1 MKVCNNFVF
10 DFELFIATSV
20 KLILTILD
28 IFIVF
33 VVTQQELK
41 GKMVDLNSAYEAEL
55 YLKYLENPN
64 KVSKEWQDYFRKKY
78 GDMSVRFDP
87 IVESYI
93 EQINGNRESP
103 PLNID
108 EIKSSD
114 NDVLEPIS
122 SVQERIA
129 DNMELSLSVPT
140 ATSVRTIPVKVLDE
154 NRRIINKYLEKFKL
168 NKITFTHLITWAI
181 IQALKKFPQM
191 NDTIIR
197 KDGKTYRLRRKSI
210 NLGFAV
216 DLVRKNGSRMLMVP
230 NIKGIE
236 NLRFEEFVKKYDD
249 LIARTRA
256 GKISVDELLNTTIS
270 ITNPGMIGTTMSNP
284 RLMRGQSLII
294 AIGAIDYPTEFKA
307 VKPEVLT
314 SLAIS
319 KVVTITNTY
328 DHRIIQGAESAEFL
342 SYIQELLLGGE
353 QFYDSIFATLQ
364 IPFEPVRWEVDSTP
378 VNKFG
383 HIDEEEIIEKSAHV
397 ELMINAYRVRGHLLA
412 STNPL
417 GHTSY
422 YYPELDPAYYGF
434 TIWDL
439 DRIFHAEDLWE
450 KNNLPLRDII
460 ERLRDTYCGSIGY
473 EFMHIQDPVKKDW
486 VKKRLEL
493 QGFPEFTNDEKIR
506 FLKKLI
512 EGEEFENFL
521 HTKYIG
527 HKRFSLE
534 GGESAIVFIDKVFQ
548 LAANVGIYSIV
559 VGMAHRGRLNL
570 LANEIGKPVE
580 EILKEFEGDV
590 DPDSFSGSG
599 DVKYHLGGEGTYR
612 SPEGREVTVILSP
625 NPSHLEFVDPVV
637 EGIARALI
645 NNFNDK
651 THSKVL
657 PILIHGDSAF
667 AGQGVVAET
676 LNLSQLHG
684 YRTGGTIHLVI
695 NNQLGFTTPATEARS
710 SYYATDIAKGIQV
723 PILHVNGNDPEAVAR
738 AAIFAFEYRQT
749 FNTDVIIDLL
759 CYRKYGHN
767 EADEPTYTQ
776 PLLYK
781 KIRSLPPISDI
792 YKEKLIRQGI
802 IREERALSF
811 VREYQESLQN
821 SFIRLKTNK
830 ELQPS
835 SEIIADFNPF
845 ENFQTSVQF
854 EEIQKVGKA
863 LTSLPDGFHINPK
876 LLNLLNKRKKLIDDP
891 NAEIDWAFA
900 EALAFGTILLDGYNI
915 RFSGQDSRRGTFSQR
930 HSVLVDYETEEEYI
944 PLNHIAEEQGKLR
957 IFDSPLSETAILGF
971 EYGYSLVANRSLV
984 FWEAQFGDFANVAQ
998 PIIDQFIAAGEKKW
1012 GKTTNLCMLLPHS
1025 YDGQGPEHSSARLER
1040 FLQLCAENNMI
1051 VANLTTPANYF
1062 HILRRQMFIR
1072 KPLILMT
1079 PKSMLRHPLAVSP
1092 IFELTNGAFY
1102 PIYDDNSIEPQN
1114 VDKVILLSGKIYW
1127 DLISYINEKNIDRK
1141 NIAIIRIEQ
1150 LYPLD
1155 KASLHSIFSKYINCN
1170 KFIWCQEE
1178 PQNMGAWSY
1187 ILQETADVIP
1197 QNKPLNYIG
1206 RPSSASPAT
1215 GSFSLHNREQI
1226 EILENALNF

>member
-1 MKVCNNFVF
+1 MSLHKIYNV
-10 DFELFIATSV
+10 E
-20 KLILTILD
+20 
-28 IFIVF
+28 
-33 VVTQQELK
+33 
-41 GKMVDLNSAYEAEL
+41 MVDLNSAYEAEL
-55 YLKYLENPN
+55 YLKYLQNPN
-64 KVSKEWQDYFRKKY
+64 SVSREWQNYFSKKY
-78 GDMSVRFDP
+78 GVQPVAFEP
-87 IVESYI
+87 EVEKYV
-93 EQINGNRESP
+93 EQTNGFKDLP
-103 PLNID
+103 PLNLD

-114 NDVLEPIS
+114 QDELVQIS
-122 SVQERIA
+122 SVQEKIS

-181 IQALKKFPQM
+181 IRALKKYPQL
-191 NDTIIR
+191 NDAFIR
-197 KDGKTYRLRRKSI
+197 KDGKSYRLRRKSI

-216 DLVRKNGSRMLMVP
+216 DLVRKDGSRMLMVP
-230 NIKGIE
+230 NIKGAE
-236 NLRFEEFVKKYDD
+236 KLLFDEFVRKYDD
-249 LIARTRA
+249 LIARTRT
-256 GKISVDELLNTTIS
+256 GKVTIDELQNTTIS

-294 AIGAIDYPTEFKA
+294 AVGAIDYPTEFKA

-314 SLAIS
+314 TLAIS

-342 SYIQELLLGGE
+342 SYIQDLLLGGE
-353 QFYDSIFATLQ
+353 QFYDSIFATLR
-364 IPFEPVRWEVDSTP
+364 IPFEPVRWEIDTTP

-383 HIDEEEIIEKSAHV
+383 RVDEDEIIEKSAHV

-417 GHTSY
+417 GYASF

-450 KNNLPLRDII
+450 RNNLPLREII

-473 EFMHIQDPVKKDW
+473 EFMHIQDPEKKDW
-486 VKKRLEL
+486 VKRRLEL
-493 QGFPEFTNDEKIR
+493 QGFPEFTNEEKVR
-506 FLKKLI
+506 FLRKLI
-512 EGEEFENFL
+512 EAEEFENFL

-534 GGESAIVFIDKVFQ
+534 GSESAIVLIDKIFQ
-548 LAANVGIYSIV
+548 LSANVGLLGIV

-570 LANEIGKPVE
+570 IANEVGKPVE
-580 EILKEFEGDV
+580 DILKEFEGDV
-590 DPDSFSGSG
+590 DPNSFWGSG
-599 DVKYHLGGEGTYR
+599 DVKYHLGAEGVYR
-612 SPEGREVTVILSP
+612 SPEGREIPVILSP
-625 NPSHLEFVDPVV
+625 NPSHLEFVNPVV

-645 NNFNDK
+645 NNFNDR
-651 THSKVL
+651 THTQVL
-657 PILIHGDSAF
+657 PILVHGDSAF
-667 AGQGVVAET
+667 AGEGVVAET

-684 YRTGGTIHLVI
+684 YRTGGTIHIII

-723 PILHVNGNDPEAVAR
+723 PILHVNGNDPEAVAK

-749 FNTDVIIDLL
+749 FHTDVVIDLL

-802 IREERALSF
+802 IREETAIGFARQYQENLQNAF
-811 VREYQESLQN
+811 VR
-821 SFIRLKTNK
+821 LKSNK
-830 ELQPS
+830 EYKPTQ
-835 SEIIADFNPF
+835 EIIVEVNPF
-845 ENFQTSVQF
+845 EKYQTAVPF
-854 EEIQKVGKA
+854 ETIQKVGKA
-863 LTSLPDGFHINPK
+863 LTTIPEGFHLNPK
-876 LLNLLNKRKKLIDDP
+876 LQNLWNRRRKLLESPK
-891 NAEIDWAFA
+891 AEIDWAFA
-900 EALAFGTILLDGYNI
+900 ESLAFGSILLDGYNI

-930 HSVLVDYETEEEYI
+930 HSVLVDFETEEEYI
-944 PLNHIAEEQGKLR
+944 PLNHISENQGKLR

-998 PIIDQFIAAGEKKW
+998 PIFDQFIASGEKKW
-1012 GKTTNLCMLLPHS
+1012 GKTTNLCVLLPHS

-1062 HILRRQMFIR
+1062 HILRRQMFLR

-1092 IFELTNGAFY
+1092 ISELTNGEFHE
-1102 PIYDDNSIEPQN
+1102 IFDDNFVEPN
-1114 VDKVILLSGKIYW
+1114 SVEKVIMLSGKVYW
-1127 DLISYINEKNIDRK
+1127 DLLSYIINKKIDRSK
-1141 NIAIIRIEQ
+1141 IAILRIEQ
-1150 LYPLD
+1150 LYPLNKEKLQTLLGKYS
-1155 KASLHSIFSKYINCN
+1155 KAK
-1170 KFIWCQEE
+1170 KFVWFQEE
-1178 PQNMGAWSY
+1178 PQNMGAWSF
-1187 ILQETADVIP
+1187 IFQEFLDLLPENQSLHYV
-1197 QNKPLNYIG
+1197 G
-1206 RPSSASPAT
+1206 RPKSASPAT

-1226 EILENALNF
+1226 EIIETVLAY

>member
-1 MKVCNNFVF
+1 
-10 DFELFIATSV
+10 
-20 KLILTILD
+20 
-28 IFIVF
+28 
-33 VVTQQELK
+33 
-41 GKMVDLNSAYEAEL
+41 MVDLNSAYEADL
-55 YLKYLENPN
+55 YIKYLQNPN
-64 KVSKEWQDYFRKKY
+64 SVSKEWQDYFRKKY
-78 GDMSVRFDP
+78 EGVHPKLERK
-87 IVESYI
+87 VEEYI
-93 EQINGNRESP
+93 EQMNGYREFPTVS
-103 PLNID
+103 LN
-108 EIKSSD
+108 EIKTTVED
-114 NDVLEPIS
+114 DLVLIS
-122 SVQERIA
+122 SVQEKIA
-129 DNMELSLSVPT
+129 ENMEMSLSVPT

-154 NRRIINKYLEKFKL
+154 NRRIINKYLEKFNL
-168 NKITFTHLITWAI
+168 NKITFTHIITWAI
-181 IQALKKFPQM
+181 IRALSKFPHL
-191 NDTIIR
+191 NDAFVR
-197 KDGKTYRLRRKSI
+197 QDGKSYRLRRRSI

-216 DLVRKNGSRMLMVP
+216 DLVRKDGSRMLMVP
-230 NIKGIE
+230 NIKGVE
-236 NLRFEEFVKKYDD
+236 KLRFDEFVKRYDD
-249 LIARTRA
+249 LIARTRT
-256 GKISVDELLNTTIS
+256 GKVSVEELQNTTIS

-294 AIGAIDYPTEFKA
+294 AIGSIDYPTEFKA

-314 SLAIS
+314 TFAIS

-342 SYIQELLLGGE
+342 SYIQELLLGAE
-353 QFYDSIFATLQ
+353 QFYDSIFATLH
-364 IPFEPVRWEVDSTP
+364 IPFEPVRWEVDTTP

-383 HIDEEEIIEKSAHV
+383 RVDEEEIIEKSAHV

-417 GHTSY
+417 GYATY
-422 YYPELDPAYYGF
+422 YYPELNPAYYGF

-450 KNNLPLRDII
+450 KNNLPLREII

-473 EFMHIQDPVKKDW
+473 EFMHIQDPEKKDW

-493 QGFPEFTNDEKIR
+493 IGFKDFTNEEKVY

-512 EGEEFENFL
+512 EAEEFENFL
-521 HTKYIG
+521 HTKYVG

-534 GGESAIVFIDKVFQ
+534 GGESTIVLIDKLFQ
-548 LAANVGIYSIV
+548 LAAKESLLGIV

-570 LANEIGKPVE
+570 IANQIGKPIE
-580 EILKEFEGDV
+580 EILIEFEGDV
-590 DPDSFSGSG
+590 DPDSFWGSG
-599 DVKYHLGGEGTYR
+599 DVKYHLGAEGKYI
-612 SPEGREVTVILSP
+612 SPDGKEIPIILSP

-645 NNFNDK
+645 NNFGDK
-651 THSKVL
+651 SHKKVL

-684 YRTGGTIHLVI
+684 YRTGGTIHIVI

-710 SYYATDIAKGIQV
+710 SYYATDIAKGLQV
-723 PILHVNGNDPEAVAR
+723 PILHVNGNDPEAVAK

-781 KIRSLPPISDI
+781 KIRSLPPISEV
-792 YKEKLIRQGI
+792 YKERLVRQGI
-802 IREERALSF
+802 IREETATQF
-811 VREYQESLQN
+811 EREYQEKLQN
-821 SFIRLKTNK
+821 SFIRMKSNK
-830 ELQPS
+830 EFKPTEELLF
-835 SEIIADFNPF
+835 EFNPF
-845 ENFQTSVQF
+845 QKIDTSVPF
-854 EEIQKVGKA
+854 ETIQRVGKA
-863 LTSLPDGFHINPK
+863 LTSIPNGFHLNPK
-876 LLNLLNKRKKLIDDP
+876 LVNLLNKRKKLLENIDS
-891 NAEIDWAFA
+891 EIDWAFA
-900 EALAFGTILLDGYNI
+900 ESLAFGTILLDGYDI

-930 HSVLVDYETEEEYI
+930 HSVLVDFETEEEYI
-944 PLNHIAEEQGKLR
+944 PLNHIEEKQGKLR

-971 EYGYSLVANRSLV
+971 EYGYSLYAKNSLV

-998 PIIDQFIAAGEKKW
+998 PIFDQFISAGEKKW
-1012 GKTTNLCMLLPHS
+1012 GKTSNLIVLLPHS

-1062 HILRRQMFIR
+1062 HILRRQMHLR

-1079 PKSMLRHPLAVSP
+1079 PKSMLRHPLAVSS
-1092 IFELTNGAFY
+1092 IRELTDGYFQE
-1102 PIYDDNSIEPQN
+1102 IIEDNLNSPNTVE
-1114 VDKVILLSGKIYW
+1114 KVIFVTGKVYW
-1127 DLISYINEKNIDRK
+1127 DLISFIQQKNISK
-1141 NIAIIRIEQ
+1141 ENFAIVRIEQ
-1150 LYPLD
+1150 LYPLN
-1155 KASLHSIFSKYINCN
+1155 KELLLKIVAKYKNAV
-1170 KFIWCQEE
+1170 KFVWFQEE

-1187 ILQETADVIP
+1187 IFENSFEILPKDKV
-1197 QNKPLNYIG
+1197 LHYIG
-1206 RPSSASPAT
+1206 RAKSASPAT
-1215 GSFSLHNREQI
+1215 GSFSKHNREQI
-1226 EILENALNF
+1226 EIIESVINF